1 MYERQV
7 RIKSRVEYFEE
18 LGDGRGVRATLSDGA
33 HAYAPTFGLGLGLT
47 RLTPN
52 PDPDPEPN
60 PNQVRALAALVPAPL
75 PAGAALLESAAN
87 TALALSGATL
97 ATAR

>member
-1 MYERQV
+1 
-7 RIKSRVEYFEE
+7 
-18 LGDGRGVRATLSDGA
+18 
-33 HAYAPTFGLGLGLT
+33 
-47 RLTPN
+47 
-52 PDPDPEPN
+52 
-60 PNQVRALAALVPAPL
+60 VRALAALVPAPL